1 MSVVSGM
8 ASKIIRKLRTTVRK
22 VNTTEESVEDFP
34 ERSELD
40 DDTEGF
46 SARLS
51 GTLSFGDADL
61 ADEDCCEAAARNSGS
76 EFLHSFESDG
86 IEYTESPLGEL
97 KPSNMLTTQLQESWN
112 KSRGNLIEE
121 KLVFEVTSANVVH
134 DSSSKYVGNQ
144 ASSPDHPH
152 TLWTPLTRA
161 TQRVNTQ
168 TSSSKRR
175 HSWHLHPP
183 SEQILTPWWD
193 LLIGRLLGHSVAYTI
208 HVIKLGSFDDNRA
221 LIIRRYTDFAKLN
234 VELRK
239 HFKEEMGNV
248 VFPKK
253 IIRRNFTHETIAKR
267 SRAFEQY
274 LQHIHSIADIRRSKV
289 FLEFFYLRDL
299 KAGQGLLRGGMCED
313 AVETLVNAFHLQQK
327 LCSLNTEHLLFTQT
341 SISVCYQELD
351 RLEEAQE
358 YCEQALQT
366 INSQE
371 NHPLLVPLLHSN
383 IRLSWKIAKDKRES
397 EAKLQQIQEAGID
410 VLNQPSLKEHLIK
423 DFLE

>member
-51 GTLSFGDADL
+51 GTLSFGDAGL
-61 ADEDCCEAAARNSGS
+61 ADEDCCETAAMNSGP
-76 EFLHSFESDG
+76 EFLQSFESDG
-86 IEYTESPLGEL
+86 IDYTESPLGEL

-112 KSRGNLIEE
+112 KSRRNLIVE

-134 DSSSKYVGNQ
+134 DSSSKYV
-144 ASSPDHPH
+144 
-152 TLWTPLTRA
+152 
-161 TQRVNTQ
+161 
-168 TSSSKRR
+168 
-175 HSWHLHPP
+175 
-183 SEQILTPWWD
+183 
-193 LLIGRLLGHSVAYTI
+193 AYTI
-208 HVIKLGSFDDNRA
+208 HVIKSGSFDDNKA

-234 VELRK
+234 VELHK

-274 LQHIHSIADIRRSKV
+274 LQHIHSIADICKSKV

-313 AVETLVNAFHLQQK
+313 ALETLVNAFHLQQK
-327 LCSLNTEHLLFTQT
+327 LCSLDTEHLLFTQA

-351 RLEEAQE
+351 RLDEAQT

-366 INSQE
+366 INNQE

>member
-1 MSVVSGM
+1 MHFTINNPSWHQTLPAHTNYWAEPYNARADLSANSRHKSVVSGM

-134 DSSSKYVGNQ
+134 DSSSKY
-144 ASSPDHPH
+144 
-152 TLWTPLTRA
+152 
-161 TQRVNTQ
+161 
-168 TSSSKRR
+168 
-175 HSWHLHPP
+175 
-183 SEQILTPWWD
+183 
-193 LLIGRLLGHSVAYTI
+193 VAYTI